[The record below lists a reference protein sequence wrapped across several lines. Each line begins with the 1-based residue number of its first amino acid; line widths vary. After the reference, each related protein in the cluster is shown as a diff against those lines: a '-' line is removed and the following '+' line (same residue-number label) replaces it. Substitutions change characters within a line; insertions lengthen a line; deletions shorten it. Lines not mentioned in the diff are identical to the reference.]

1 MLAGFPF
8 VFLSFSGL
16 VISAILA
23 LIIIA
28 IALLRRP
35 DMRHWSQILILLG
48 LVLLAL
54 AAGGLAYLQSDPH
67 EIVVMVDLSPSTRNA
82 QYRDSKFLQ
91 QRIRTLLGENPHRIL
106 YFSDEVR
113 TTLAKSDQLPDLA
126 SQKTIFNPPPASA
139 ILLFSDARFDL
150 TTAVPPTFIA
160 VDPMLDN
167 PADASIKQLVIRD
180 QTLSTTLSNSSDKTR
195 NLQSPTTRPIPPGS
209 FIFSDPL
216 PQNTPLITAKLN
228 PADDWPENDQLQIRV
243 PPPILAERWWI
254 GPDAPPNFKSLR
266 PQDLPTDSSE
276 YLSPSIIILNN
287 LRTLGVDREEYL
299 TIVKSL

>member
-67 EIVVMVDLSPSTRNA
+67 EIVVMVDPSPSTRNA

-91 QRIRTLLGENPHRIL
+91 QRIRTLLGENPHRIR
-106 YFSDEVR
+106 YFSDEVL

-180 QTLSTTLSNSSDKTR
+180 QTLS
-195 NLQSPTTRPIPPGS
+195 
-209 FIFSDPL
+209 
-216 PQNTPLITAKLN
+216 
-228 PADDWPENDQLQIRV
+228 
-243 PPPILAERWWI
+243 
-254 GPDAPPNFKSLR
+254 
-266 PQDLPTDSSE
+266 
-276 YLSPSIIILNN
+276 
-287 LRTLGVDREEYL
+287 
-299 TIVKSL
+299 